1 MYLKN
6 NREIN
11 NLTLKSNIMKA
22 LKITLIVTLFI
33 ASLTSCTKQ
42 DLNEDDVLVAP
53 TAKEYATGGER
64 TD

>member
-1 MYLKN
+1 
-6 NREIN
+6 
-11 NLTLKSNIMKA
+11 MKA

-53 TAKEYATGGER
+53 VEKLATGGKKKG
-64 TD
+64 